1 MTRRKRN
8 FDQLGKIDLLHRF
21 FPPNGT
27 RSGHRVLDFFVRLCY
42 DYGMKIGEEPECGV
56 LEACFVA
63 GLWWHGV
70 RSSLFRGR
78 KPPGSAVLR
87 IDPVRSFAPPFVQRR
102 RRRRRCGPGEAI
114 SGMAYRL
121 VRFSVRLCFLWDIGL
136 LHYGEQ
142 TGVLQEA

>member
-8 FDQLGKIDLLHRF
+8 FDQLGKFDLLHRF

-27 RSGHRVLDFFVRLCY
+27 RSGHRALDFFVRLCY
-42 DYGMKIGEEPECGV
+42 DYGMKIGEGPECGV
-56 LEACFVA
+56 LQACFLRQVL
-63 GLWWHGV
+63 GHGV

-78 KPPGSAVLR
+78 KPPGSAVSR

-102 RRRRRCGPGEAI
+102 RRRSENR
-114 SGMAYRL
+114 S
-121 VRFSVRLCFLWDIGL
+121 VRFSVRLCFLQDIDL
-136 LHYGEQ
+136 LHYREQ